1 MHVFSYRHF
10 QGLVFV
16 VGNLKGGCVAHW
28 RTGHH
33 YPPNR
38 RKVRILWSKGLYQ
51 KQPTSHLWKKIPVW
65 IKLKSKTTQ
74 CACNCH
80 THNGLFLTPC
90 CTLTHILHYPSIPH
104 DSHLLSLGF
113 DHSLFIALQNT
124 PTQLTHCLVTI
135 MTTDT
140 NLKKITF
147 LFTIVF
153 HSSIAICLFVLS
165 YCVPV

>member
-1 MHVFSYRHF
+1 MCSLTGTFRAWSLSLGIWREDVWHIDGR
-10 QGLVFV
+10 GIITLPT
-16 VGNLKGGCVAHW
+16 GGKWESC
-28 RTGHH
+28 G
-33 YPPNR
+33 
-38 RKVRILWSKGLYQ
+38 RKVYIKNNQHHIYE
-51 KQPTSHLWKKIPVW
+51 KKIPVW